1 MKNADTTKNCN
12 DKIGTI
18 LLTEDDLISSILLE
32 EILKKHSYDFINAIN
47 GCEAVDLCH
56 NHSEIDLVFMDI
68 KMPVMDGVEAT
79 QQIKSFRKNLP
90 IIAVTARALA
100 GDKHKFIE
108 AGFDDYI
115 SKPINKEKL
124 LNMAN
129 NYLSK
134 ENQL

>member
-1 MKNADTTKNCN
+1 MKNTDTTKTCN

-18 LLTEDDLISSILLE
+18 LLTEDDYISSILLE
-32 EILKKHSYDFINAIN
+32 AILKKNSYEFINAIN

-68 KMPVMDGVEAT
+68 KMPVMGGIEAT
-79 QQIKSFRKNLP
+79 QHIKSFRKDLP
-90 IIAVTARALA
+90 VIAVTASALT

-124 LNMAN
+124 LNLAN
-129 NYLSK
+129 NYLSRK
-134 ENQL
+134 NQ